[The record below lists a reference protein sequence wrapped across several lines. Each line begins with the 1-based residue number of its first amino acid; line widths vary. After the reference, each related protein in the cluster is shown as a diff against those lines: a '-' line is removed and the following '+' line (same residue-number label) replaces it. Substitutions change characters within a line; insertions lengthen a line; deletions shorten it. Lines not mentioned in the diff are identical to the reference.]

1 MAKELADFDNLKETE
16 KKKLEEEKRRI
27 KRDKMLLEK
36 GKKQQL
42 KGRKYVLFIL
52 EANFLCFITGCEECV
67 EKSKQVDMLT
77 KELKTKEVK
86 WAEEVNKLKDQL
98 KKCDLK
104 HKELKNENQHLRL
117 NKVSSKLQ
125 LGRETGKEVGPEVVV
140 KKHTEEKDLG
150 YEGHA
155 SR

>member
-42 KGRKYVLFIL
+42 K
-52 EANFLCFITGCEECV
+52 GCEECV